1 MAVTSIVEDFCN
13 KLEQLRPFCTT
24 GICIWVTN
32 TEKFVGMVK
41 GEDSPGEFF
50 GVGDPLQEG
59 GAALEALRSKRAVS
73 RFVPRE
79 VYGVEA
85 NVIAVPL
92 FDPDNPYEPVGVLG
106 QSRSLKNQVAIV
118 NISETLY
125 ASIEQLNLA
134 SQEVASGAEEVAV
147 QSQNISNLANR
158 VSDAVNEI
166 KTLLKRVGEISQE
179 TKLLGI
185 NALIEAAR
193 AGEQGRGFGVVA
205 EEIRKLADGVRHLTQ
220 DINHT
225 LVNVEE
231 QVKDMITA
239 AIKAGDS
246 TARQAASTEELSSSL
261 QEIEATTNGLL
272 DIAKRL

>member
-1 MAVTSIVEDFCN
+1 VTSIVEDFCS
-13 KLEQLRPFCTT
+13 KLEQLRHFCTT
-24 GICIWVTN
+24 GICIWVTD

-59 GAALEALRSKRAVS
+59 GAAAEALRSKKVVS

-106 QSRSLKNQVAIV
+106 QSRSLKNQVAVV

-147 QSQNISNLANR
+147 QSQNISSLASR
-158 VSDAVNEI
+158 VSEAVNEI

-205 EEIRKLADGVRHLTQ
+205 EEIRKLADGVRHLTK
-220 DINHT
+220 DIDHT

-231 QVKDMITA
+231 QIKDMITA
-239 AIKAGDS
+239 AVKAGDS
-246 TARQAASTEELSSSL
+246 TARQAASTQELSSSL
-261 QEIEATTNGLL
+261 QEIESTTNQLL
-272 DIAKRL
+272 EIAKQL